1 MKNKRSA
8 AAFLPVLAFAL
19 ALVWCGVAAAQEGGP
34 PRKEGRASEINYEVQ
49 LHLLVASEGAEGAT
63 KGAAKVP
70 QALDGLVRQLKAS
83 LPPADYRLA
92 ATFIYRVRD
101 GGKLEV
107 RTVGGSP
114 FAPPQPLSLTPTF
127 FQFTLDGVK
136 LADDSSGENLVT
148 VREFRLGLKVP
159 IQTTTVSGDKA
170 GQSYP
175 VIQYEDTGI
184 YTQIGV
190 REGEPTLVGTLN
202 TINPGQLFVLVI
214 TIKRVGR

>member
-49 LHLLVASEGAEGAT
+49 LHLLVTSEGAEGAT
-63 KGAAKVP
+63 KGAAKIP

-114 FAPPQPLSLTPTF
+114 FAPPQPLSLTPMF

-136 LADDSSGENLVT
+136 LADDSSGGVLIT
-148 VREFRLGLKVP
+148 IHEFRLGLKVP
-159 IQTTTVSGDKA
+159 IQMSAVSNDKA
-170 GQSYP
+170 GQGYP
-175 VIQYEDTGI
+175 LIQYEDTGI
-184 YTQIGV
+184 YTQISV
-190 REGEPTLVGTLN
+190 REGEPTLVGSFNILD
-202 TINPGQLFVLVI
+202 GQLFIPVI
-214 TIKRVGR
+214 SIKRAGK